1 MTLLP
6 FPSKLLSQHFSEQLM
21 CRAGL
26 CNLGSLEVVTPPS
39 PSLQVA
45 GGAPQAPA
53 STTACVRTAS
63 VATPAPV
70 LRATRERTVL
80 SVRHGPLLRSPCLL
94 LSQGDPV
101 KAHSAP
107 PRCHLPWFWLKH
119 TAPGRAGVM
128 CAACLQNVMASWGS
142 AGCPCALSLP
152 SLGMQNQT
160 TSWVHPKASPA
171 TATCAAWLLVLLW
184 SQGCG

>member
-1 MTLLP
+1 MSCSSVFFSESEHPSSRSRLCLWAAPSPSDRGCKSASGSRLEQKLPLRSSSVTLIP

-53 STTACVRTAS
+53 STTVCVRTAS

-80 SVRHGPLLRSPCLL
+80 SVRHGPLLRSPV
-94 LSQGDPV
+94 S
-101 KAHSAP
+101 S
-107 PRCHLPWFWLKH
+107 CH
-119 TAPGRAGVM
+119 RAT
-128 CAACLQNVMASWGS
+128 L
-142 AGCPCALSLP
+142 
-152 SLGMQNQT
+152 
-160 TSWVHPKASPA
+160 
-171 TATCAAWLLVLLW
+171 
-184 SQGCG
+184 